1 MLSTRKVIY
10 PPSYTALKL
19 LPQHFLVRE
28 SIMSQILWGVGV
40 LEDLRSYIDILLL
53 TLSQKKKI
61 PDIVSNLTIVP
72 AVSIFPVNQMFK
84 CKLSQAV
91 ML

>member
-28 SIMSQILWGVGV
+28 MIMSQILWGIGV
-40 LEDLRSYIDILLL
+40 LEDSRSYIDILLL
-53 TLSQKKKI
+53 TLSKKNS
-61 PDIVSNLTIVP
+61 DIVSNLTMVP
-72 AVSIFPVNQMFK
+72 AVSISPVN
-84 CKLSQAV
+84 
-91 ML
+91 